1 MRTSNINRAAKTPGT
16 AVTASAAMAKRDL
29 PRARRAYPPQ
39 RLRLMA
45 ESKASHK
52 VRLNE
57 ETEPSPTPMTK
68 KATATT
74 VVSAEHT
81 NVLTK
86 MRRPWTSGAVIADM
100 RRCGRRGGRTVR
112 PNV

>member
-1 MRTSNINRAAKTPGT
+1 M
-16 AVTASAAMAKRDL
+16 TASAAMAKRDL

-39 RLRLMA
+39 RLRPMA

-68 KATATT
+68 KATATI

-81 NVLTK
+81 KVVTK
-86 MRRPWTSGAVIADM
+86 IRRPRESGAVIAGM
-100 RRCGRRGGRTVR
+100 RRRGRRGGGRR
-112 PNV
+112 GQRRWA